1 VKDIVSDWEDWDALE
16 EKLWEEGVD
25 CLEEKLFGGIL
36 DCLDFKLTRDEC
48 KILLKLLK
56 GERIRRMRR
65 RGGSLPDPELPLRA
79 EAIANLK
86 ALYQQD
92 GMIPKAAVAEVM
104 QRYGVSRSQVYD
116 ACRQY
121 PNASAE
127 VKGMGQ
133 MEPTWRRGLIRWY
146 ESMWPPKR
154 QRRRQTRRIES

>member
-1 VKDIVSDWEDWDALE
+1 LGG
-16 EKLWEEGVD
+16 GVD

-121 PNASAE
+121 PTNL
-127 VKGMGQ
+127 KGMD
-133 MEPTWRRGLIRWY
+133 PTWRRGLIGLY
-146 ESMWPPKR
+146 ESMWAPKR
-154 QRRRQTRRIES
+154 RRRPG